1 MTRRILSC
9 AFAISL
15 MMASA
20 FAQRGGHNGFPVPSP
35 SAPMRGGFGFGPRDG
50 HHHPFSSGLFLGS
63 PFWADDYPYY
73 PDPAPTYVVQPSPK
87 PLEYPKSLAP
97 LMIELQGDHYVR
109 RTLDGSSTT
118 QLEPVMT
125 AASAP
130 SPASSTGRLPSS
142 RSNAPVSRLN
152 VAQANTSTPSPTSLA
167 APTVFVF
174 RDGHREESSDYSIIS
189 GVIYSRGDYWT
200 TGTWSKKILIA
211 DLDVPATMQA
221 NRERSVP
228 FRLPNAAN
236 EVITRP

>member
-1 MTRRILSC
+1 MVRGILSC
-9 AFAISL
+9 AFAVGL
-15 MMASA
+15 MVSST
-20 FAQRGGHNGFPVPSP
+20 FAQRGGHNGFTVPSP
-35 SAPMRGGFGFGPRDG
+35 SAPMRSGFGFGPRDG

-73 PDPAPTYVVQPSPK
+73 SDPAPTYIVQAPPK

-97 LMIELQGDHYVR
+97 LVIELQGDHYVR
-109 RTLDGSSTT
+109 RTSDGSSTT
-118 QLEPVMT
+118 EPEPAVT
-125 AASAP
+125 TASAT
-130 SPASSTGRLPSS
+130 SPAPSTGRLPSS
-142 RSNAPVSRLN
+142 PTNSA
-152 VAQANTSTPSPTSLA
+152 ATNTSGTAPTSPA

-200 TGTWSKKILIA
+200 TGSWSKKILIA

-228 FRLPNAAN
+228 FRLPNAPN
-236 EVITRP
+236 EIITRP